1 MADLSTTGN
10 SGGPASGF
18 KLPSFKE
25 IADLLRSTDIA
36 LAIGVM
42 AIIVVLILPM
52 PSMLLDVLLA
62 VSIIFSV
69 LIMMTALFI
78 QTPLEFSS
86 FPTVLLIAAMMRLAL
101 NLASTRLI
109 LSNGHT
115 GTDAAGHVIQA
126 FGNFIMRGNFVIGV
140 VVFAILIIVN
150 FVVITKGSGR
160 IAEVAA
166 RFSLDAMPGKQ
177 MAIDAD
183 LSSGLI
189 NEATAKSRRAN
200 LE

>member
-1 MADLSTTGN
+1 MADITTAG
-10 SGGPASGF
+10 SAPTPAIPAKLGAFTGF
-18 KLPSFKE
+18 RVPSLGE
-25 IADLLRSTDIA
+25 VGRLLRSTDIG

-42 AIIVVLILPM
+42 GIIVVLILPM
-52 PSMLLDVLLA
+52 PSFLLDVLLA

-115 GTDAAGHVIQA
+115 SAFSTPQGT
-126 FGNFIMRGNFVIGV
+126 
-140 VVFAILIIVN
+140 
-150 FVVITKGSGR
+150 
-160 IAEVAA
+160 
-166 RFSLDAMPGKQ
+166 
-177 MAIDAD
+177 
-183 LSSGLI
+183 
-189 NEATAKSRRAN
+189 
-200 LE
+200 